1 MRGASDPPQV
11 CHIAKL
17 PSELLIHIFAF
28 VHDAHNLHRPSYERS
43 VLYPSST
50 SRRRPNP
57 AITLSHTCSRWSSL
71 TGALWDT
78 LHLDGEID
86 GTRAEAKASF
96 WAMRARGRG
105 QLPGPAADEAAKA
118 TKPARVTT
126 LVLTRVQDWGD
137 EYLAYLGETLDLIEH
152 LRLRRVR
159 VSWMGGGAS
168 SADESKQLQSVF
180 RLLLSSASKLE
191 ELTLHTLSHLRILFS
206 LPRLG
211 HTFTALRSLE
221 IRSCNMRYHAS
232 DAYLI
237 PAFLPGYEG
246 EDDWEPLAHL
256 DRLVL
261 VGPIWRLR
269 FRDGT
274 VASPTLEVG
283 DLPALTHCHL
293 GSTSPPI
300 AWSLLSSETI
310 QHLFLEDHIDH
321 PRLPDPDL
329 TASFATLTS
338 LSMIRSPSL
347 VTRLLDSSV
356 KLSLR
361 FPHLTALNLDS
372 ACLSQAHLELFSG
385 EGAPMVAKLEL
396 CRTTS
401 TTGRALALP
410 TFPAV
415 TTFSALDAAWLPPY
429 FLQGLNVSMPR
440 LEHLYTDVRFTDE
453 DLAQLPVEVLL
464 HFE

>member
-1 MRGASDPPQV
+1 MSGATDQPHV

-17 PSELLIHIFAF
+17 PSEILILIFTF
-28 VHDAHNLHRPSYERS
+28 VRDAHDLQLPPYERALLS
-43 VLYPSST
+43 PSST

-71 TGALWDT
+71 TGGLWTT
-78 LHLDGEID
+78 LYLDGEID

-96 WAMRARGRG
+96 WAMRARRRG
-105 QLPGPAADEAAKA
+105 QLPDPDADEAAKA
-118 TKPARVTT
+118 TEPAGVTT
-126 LVLTRVQDWGD
+126 LVMTRVQDWSD

-159 VSWMGGGAS
+159 LSWMGGGAS
-168 SADESKQLQSVF
+168 SSDESKQLQSVF
-180 RLLLSSASKLE
+180 LLLLSSASTLE
-191 ELTLHTLSHLRILFS
+191 ELTLHTPSHLRILFS

-221 IRSCNMRYHAS
+221 IRSCNMRYPAS

-237 PAFLPGYEG
+237 PAFLPRYEG

-256 DRLVL
+256 TRLVL

-274 VASPTLEVG
+274 VASPTLEAG
-283 DLPALTHCHL
+283 DLPALTYSHL

-356 KLSLR
+356 KLNLR

-385 EGAPMVAKLEL
+385 DGAPMVAKLEL

-401 TTGRALALP
+401 TTGRALKLP

-429 FLQGLNVSMPR
+429 FLHGLSVSMPR
-440 LEHLYTDVRFTDE
+440 LEHLHTNGRFTDE
-453 DLAQLPVEVLL
+453 DIAQLPVEVFL
-464 HFE
+464 HFD